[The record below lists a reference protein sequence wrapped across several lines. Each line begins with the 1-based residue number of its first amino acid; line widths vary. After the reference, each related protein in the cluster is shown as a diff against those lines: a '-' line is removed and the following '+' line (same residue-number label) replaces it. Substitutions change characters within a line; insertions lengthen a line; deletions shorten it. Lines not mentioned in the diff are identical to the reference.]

1 MQKIMA
7 ERVSDDPGRPIAHQP
22 PRLDLQ
28 TRRTGILSWPS
39 DRHPTIR
46 ILSTRD
52 QPEPSDRH
60 QTVAG
65 EMLPRFNLSR
75 IRLIQR
81 PAHILPSHS
90 HLSPH
95 QSVRRRRPQA
105 ERWRHGRSLPRD
117 DPDAQ
122 LRFKRMLRRTERM
135 ANSMERFLPRF
146 V

>member
-7 ERVSDDPGRPIAHQP
+7 ERVSDDPGRSIAHQP

-60 QTVAG
+60 QPVAG
-65 EMLPRFNLSR
+65 KMLPRFNLTARTYSP
-75 IRLIQR
+75 IPLSS
-81 PAHILPSHS
+81 LPS
-90 HLSPH
+90 P
-95 QSVRRRRPQA
+95 
-105 ERWRHGRSLPRD
+105 ERKAAAPPS
-117 DPDAQ
+117 
-122 LRFKRMLRRTERM
+122 
-135 ANSMERFLPRF
+135 
-146 V
+146 